1 MKEDEIHIQIVEYW
15 ELCKPF
21 GAFVHHSPN
30 ESWKAKVAW
39 RMKQKRMGVRHGFP
53 DLLFFLPDARMEMGE
68 SLRASLA
75 RSKDAEGAHQREP
88 AAVPGRAERRRLPCG
103 DRPIVKGRGRRVAP
117 IYGDERCPHLNSIT
131 QTRL

>member
-53 DLLFFLPDARMEMGE
+53 DLRFFCPMPAWKWANHYARLLLEVKTPKGRISE
-68 SLRASLA
+68 NQQQCLAELKAADCHVAIVRSL
-75 RSKDAEGAHQREP
+75 KDAEDVLHKFMEMRD
-88 AAVPGRAERRRLPCG
+88 VR
-103 DRPIVKGRGRRVAP
+103 
-117 IYGDERCPHLNSIT
+117 T
-131 QTRL
+131 